1 MAQST
6 TQIALLRAIN
16 LAGRNRVAMADLRR
30 CLAECG
36 MIEPRTL
43 LQSGNA
49 IFRSRTAPA
58 AVEARLESEARSRW
72 SLAIEVMVRTS
83 AEWAAVIDGNPFPK
97 EARNDPSHLL
107 VMFLKSAPGAAAVR
121 GLQQQIKDRELVQ
134 AGGRELFV
142 TYPDGVGRS
151 RLSAN
156 VIEKALGTRGTARNW
171 NTVLKIQALAEQS

>member
-1 MAQST
+1 MAQPT

-16 LAGRNRVAMADLRR
+16 LAGRNLVAMADLRR

-58 AVEARLESEARSRW
+58 AVESRLESEARSRW

-121 GLQQQIKDRELVQ
+121 GLQQQIKDRELVH
-134 AGGRELFV
+134 AVGRELFV

-171 NTVLKIQALAEQS
+171 NTVVKIQALAEQS